1 MKKKST
7 KTTIA
12 GALAGLGVIFSLFS
26 QLFGEGGPGLGGLM
40 EPENT
45 AMFIAGLGALG
56 LGFFARDDDVS
67 SEGSTA
73 SKDTPQ

>member
-12 GALAGLGVIFSLFS
+12 GALAGLGMIFSLFS
-26 QLFGEGGPGLGGLM
+26 QLLGEGGPGLSGLM
-40 EPENT
+40 EPENAT
-45 AMFIAGLGALG
+45 LFMAGLGALG

-73 SKDTPQ
+73 SKDQQQ